1 MGWTWRSSESY
12 GDKDDA
18 KKSESKSEGRDAEER
33 AADARARKSLWEEDE
48 GTYDD
53 WRGYRGTVYEGYSS
67 FDRSIDDSDDR
78 WYRKSSFRY
87 SRYRDYSPSSLF
99 RSAFYTPRFSSG
111 SYSDENDIKNKAVRA
126 LRALTRN
133 ANTVCNRD
141 AKVSYSVQ
149 FSAGADSNAFEESL
163 IDGKKNKTI
172 YVCPDDIVRAKTTE
186 DEDSAVDALTGF
198 VLLRV
203 QIAQEFD
210 GNTIDK
216 INKTTLRSLP
226 KKLSRIFSKVGVD
239 VRGVAAEHVD
249 MCLSGMLSKSLLTR
263 LARRNIVKDWG
274 GFAPY
279 LVRHA
284 KRFAAIREKIAEMP
298 FSVESLVGQ
307 IAYNMIDDEH
317 LFTLEPEIEKIVN
330 EHLGNELSPDEI
342 LPTCESLIAQLRA
355 HCRTAEKPAGPL
367 EQQLGDMLEKFMEDH
382 AERMAERDKE
392 ENAARSALQAM
403 TDALNN
409 NAANAFSEQME
420 LDAFRGAET
429 EFNDEM
435 NELHAREQF
444 IQNLKNSITELE
456 SNIAALEANPPGSSG
471 RTMVEQTVKYY
482 QDQVNARFRHFNRQV
497 EHLAKKGIDCTKA
510 DSSLFKTD
518 DPAEY
523 AKKLAEQRDA
533 LKALQADAQKAIKE
547 EVLEL
552 RDKIADLM
560 QRLTDQVQKQR
571 AAARQ
576 SVDKII
582 EAKKEVDGIVSS
594 TENTQV
600 AEIGAM
606 MESLQRYTEAQ
617 LSALKDFAAETATVR
632 GCRSVN
638 TLRSEYAKF
647 VRSRSSRLQNAHYD
661 IKSRYG
667 WAFQNSG
674 RPVDSF
680 VRDAVRA
687 ATTAEKHVLE
697 NGTKPEDEL
706 KALAWEVEAMEKF
719 INSMHGDEG
728 NFEAEAINAA
738 NSELFKQ
745 LADLFT
751 NDDGET
757 EIPSHISDI
766 SDKELQKK
774 VKRLAASIGLATQQL
789 LDAARAAGEDDNE
802 LSEVGREVGK
812 RVREL
817 LPLFENINCVD
828 DQLFG
833 APIPVETTVLTDA
846 IKQVNDEARNDPEEE
861 YVAYLSHNN
870 AKPTV
875 KIVQPRISASD
886 RLVAKESQAR
896 QRGAIARIREALQF
910 QNGKR
915 TGEVFGVRSGDLD
928 EGGLHKLGY
937 DCEHIWSQKTIA
949 KLPDVA
955 VGILVDQ
962 SGSMSSRHKITE
974 AREMCIALAEAVKK
988 IPGVHL
994 HIYGHT
1000 ANVSGTS
1007 DMVLYEH
1014 YSSTSDSAAATA
1026 ELGGLGA
1033 IDAFSNNYDGYA
1045 IKETAKLLAKDPAK
1059 RKYLFVI
1066 ADGLPHGDGY
1076 GGQEARKHVTSV
1088 CEFVRERLKIATYA
1102 FAVGVHGAAQTD
1114 FIEQYGKNHV
1124 MFLTTVTACLP
1135 QIVRFLRNSLQREK
1149 TLVEVSA

>member
-1 MGWTWRSSESY
+1 MGWAWRSSESY

-18 KKSESKSEGRDAEER
+18 KKPESTGEGRDAEER
-33 AADARARKSLWEEDE
+33 AADAKARESLWEDE
-48 GTYDD
+48 GD
-53 WRGYRGTVYEGYSS
+53 WRGYQGPVYEGYSS
-67 FDRSIDDSDDR
+67 HYDRSIDDSDER
-78 WYRKSSFRY
+78 WYRRSSFRY
-87 SRYRDYSPSSLF
+87 SSYRDYSPSSLF

-111 SYSDENDIKNKAVRA
+111 TYSDDNDIKNKAIRA
-126 LRALTRN
+126 LRTLTRN

-163 IDGKKNKTI
+163 IDGKKSKTI

-186 DEDSAVDALTGF
+186 DEDAAVDALTGF

-210 GNTIDK
+210 DKTIDK
-216 INKTTLRSLP
+216 INKTTLRTLP
-226 KKLSRIFSKVGVD
+226 KRISKMFGREGAD
-239 VRGVAAEHVD
+239 VRDIAAEHVD
-249 MCLSGMLSKSLLTR
+249 TCLSGMLSKGLLTR

-284 KRFAAIREKIAEMP
+284 KKFAAIREKIAEMP

-307 IAYNMIDDEH
+307 IAYNMIDDEN
-317 LFTLEPEIEKIVN
+317 LFTLAPEIEKIVT
-330 EHLGNELSPDEI
+330 EHLGSELAPADI
-342 LPTCESLIAQLRA
+342 LPACERLIAQLRA
-355 HCRTAEKPAGPL
+355 HCKTAPEATPGPL
-367 EQQLGDMLEKFMEDH
+367 EQQLGDILEEFMAQH
-382 AERMAERDKE
+382 AERMAEREKV
-392 ENAARSALQAM
+392 ENAAKEALQAM
-403 TDALNN
+403 AGALNQN
-409 NAANAFSEQME
+409 TANAFAEQLAAEALRGSESQ
-420 LDAFRGAET
+420 FQ
-429 EFNDEM
+429 DEINALY
-435 NELHAREQF
+435 NEEQL
-444 IQNLKNSITELE
+444 INNIKNSINELDVT
-456 SNIAALEANPPGSSG
+456 IKALEDASG
-471 RTMVEQTVKYY
+471 PSRTTLEQNVKYY
-482 QDQVNARFRHFNRQV
+482 QDQIAARFRHFGTQV
-497 EHLAKKGIDCTKA
+497 EHFTAKGVDFEKA
-510 DSSLFKTD
+510 NSDKFKTD
-518 DPAEY
+518 DPAELP
-523 AKKLAEQRDA
+523 KKLAEQRDA
-533 LKALQADAQKAIKE
+533 LKELQNAAQKVIKE

-552 RDKIADLM
+552 RDKIAELM
-560 QRLTDQVQKQR
+560 QRLSDHVEAQR
-571 AAARQ
+571 AAAQQ
-576 SVDKII
+576 SIEKIT
-582 EAKKEVDGIVSS
+582 EAQKEISS
-594 TENTQV
+594 VINRTENPHI
-600 AEIGAM
+600 AEIGEM
-606 MESLQRYTEAQ
+606 TQSLLYHAEAQ
-617 LSALKDFAAETATVR
+617 LSSVKDFSAEMAVVKN
-632 GCRSVN
+632 CRSVN
-638 TLRSEYAKF
+638 TLRSEYSKF
-647 VRSRSSRLQNAHYD
+647 VRSRSSQPNRAHYD
-661 IKSRYG
+661 IRSRYG
-667 WAFQNSG
+667 WAFQNNT
-674 RPVDSF
+674 RPVDYFAHEASK
-680 VRDAVRA
+680 A
-687 ATTAEKHVLE
+687 ATEAEKRALRE
-697 NGTKPEDEL
+697 NTDVTDEL
-706 KALAWEVEAMEKF
+706 KALDWEVNAMERF
-719 INSMHGDEG
+719 LRAIHGAEG

-745 LADLFT
+745 LNKLFT
-751 NDDGET
+751 NSDGDIEL
-757 EIPSHISDI
+757 PGHISQI
-766 SDKELQKK
+766 ENKDKKK
-774 VKRLAASIGLATQQL
+774 LVERLAASIGLSAQQL
-789 LDAARAAGEDDNE
+789 LEAAQNAGEDE
-802 LSEVGREVGK
+802 SALSQTGREVGR
-812 RVREL
+812 RVRGL

-833 APIPVETTVLTDA
+833 APIPVETTVLAEA
-846 IKQVNDEARNDPEEE
+846 IQQVNDEARNDPEEE

-875 KIVQPRISASD
+875 RIERPKISSKARAI
-886 RLVAKESQAR
+886 AKESQMR

-962 SGSMSSRHKITE
+962 SGSMSSRRKITE

-1000 ANVSGTS
+1000 ANMSGTS
-1007 DMVLYEH
+1007 DLVLYEH
-1014 YSSTSDSAAATA
+1014 YSSHSDTATGTA

-1045 IKETAKLLAKDPAK
+1045 IKETAKMLAKDPAK

-1066 ADGLPHGDGY
+1066 ADGLPHGEGY
-1076 GGQEARKHVTSV
+1076 AGHEARKHVTSV

-1102 FAVGVHGAAQTD
+1102 FAVGVHGEAQSD

-1124 MFLTTVTACLP
+1124 MFLTTVHACLP